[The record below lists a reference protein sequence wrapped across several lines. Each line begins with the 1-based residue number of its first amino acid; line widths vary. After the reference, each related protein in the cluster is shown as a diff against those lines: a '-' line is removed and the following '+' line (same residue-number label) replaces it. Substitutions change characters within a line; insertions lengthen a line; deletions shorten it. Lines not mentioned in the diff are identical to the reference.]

1 MPPGIA
7 AAATVLVLLA
17 LGVRQEYALIAF
29 GLAAAVTAGIFVEWY
44 RGTRSRQRSSGE
56 IYPLAFLRLI
66 AANRPRYGGYI
77 VHLSI
82 VMVALGVVGTTFFS
96 TQKDVVLA
104 PGDTVVV
111 DDYEIRYIGT
121 TEIPWSNRTDFIS
134 SVEVYR
140 DGNLLEIIKPNRSF
154 YPSFNMASTRAAIR
168 STPVEDLFIVPSE
181 NLDNGSVGFRILI
194 NPLIWWMWVAGPVLV
209 LGTVVALWPQ
219 RVRQTATA
227 KAPGRVSA
235 GPRAST
241 A

>member
-1 MPPGIA
+1 
-7 AAATVLVLLA
+7 
-17 LGVRQEYALIAF
+17 
-29 GLAAAVTAGIFVEWY
+29 
-44 RGTRSRQRSSGE
+44 
-56 IYPLAFLRLI
+56 
-66 AANRPRYGGYI
+66 
-77 VHLSI
+77 
-82 VMVALGVVGTTFFS
+82 
-96 TQKDVVLA
+96 VLA

>member
-1 MPPGIA
+1 M
-7 AAATVLVLLA
+7 VHLA
-17 LGVRQEYALIAF
+17 VVMVVLGVL
-29 GLAAAVTAGIFVEWY
+29 
-44 RGTRSRQRSSGE
+44 
-56 IYPLAFLRLI
+56 
-66 AANRPRYGGYI
+66 
-77 VHLSI
+77 
-82 VMVALGVVGTTFFS
+82 GTTFYS
-96 TQKDVVLA
+96 VQRDVVLA
-104 PGDTVVV
+104 PGETVVV

-140 DGNLLEIIKPNRSF
+140 DGSLLEIIKPNRSF

-219 RVRQTATA
+219 RVRHTAVV
-227 KAPGRVSA
+227 KAPARVSS